1 MSEAYD
7 DREQLKEATREYVER
22 LKEAYPSI
30 NERELYDLVYQIALR
45 RVEDAEGA

>member
-1 MSEAYD
+1 MSEGYGG
-7 DREQLKEATREYVER
+7 REPLEEVTREYVDR